1 MPASYTKIQVIAHQA
16 AWWGCILSVKGHAP
30 ILAAVVMFAFTFF
43 HLWMTRPHFKAEF
56 LLVMAAMLLGGLFD
70 SLLVLSGALAFHPP
84 GEFGLP
90 LPLWMW
96 GLWAGFGG
104 TLRFSMNWLVAQP
117 WRGFVGGAL
126 VGPMVYSGGRTL
138 EVVSIGTPETTAFIG
153 IAVAWALILGG
164 LALYLRWRSSKD
176 TAALH
181 PGSPIAVPSLTK
193 ED

>member
-1 MPASYTKIQVIAHQA
+1 MQANYTKIQIIAHQA
-16 AWWGCILSVKGHAP
+16 AWWGCILSVKGQTP
-30 ILAAVVMFAFTFF
+30 ILAAVVMFIFTFF
-43 HLWMTRPHFKAEF
+43 HLWMTRLHFKAE
-56 LLVMAAMLLGGLFD
+56 LLMVMAAMLLGGLFD

-90 LPLWMW
+90 LPLWIAC
-96 GLWAGFGG
+96 GPALAAII
-104 TLRFSMNWLVAQP
+104 RFSMNWLVAQP
-117 WRGFVGGAL
+117 WRGFVGGAM

-176 TAALH
+176 AA
-181 PGSPIAVPSLTK
+181 ATT
-193 ED
+193 